1 MSVKGATLLSV
12 WRYCNGTL
20 RVSLHPSLCS
30 TVSNR
35 QRLVIPHCLLS
46 LSDLVIATSF
56 FFLSGLANS
65 VRPDI
70 NDARSFDAILIHSG
84 LANSVRLDYQR
95 SVVLLTLPWF
105 LYSGLANSVRPD
117 YQTVSGLLDT
127 ALVLIFRTGKFWKAR
142 HLPSP
147 RHRHFF
153 SSRDT
158 SKFRKT
164 RDQRSAVVTTPP

>member
-20 RVSLHPSLCS
+20 RVSLHPSVCS

-84 LANSVRLDYQR
+84 LANSVR
-95 SVVLLTLPWF
+95 
-105 LYSGLANSVRPD
+105 PD
-117 YQTVSGLLDT
+117 YQTVSGPLDA

-153 SSRDT
+153 SSLDT